1 MSQRKDLAAEALA
14 MAEDVRANYGLVDD
28 EPLSIY
34 DLCRSLGV
42 VVRFTD
48 VNTPEGM
55 YVPGR
60 RPQFFISA
68 RRPAGRK
75 AYTCAHELG
84 HHCFKHG
91 KRIDNLIQQARFSA
105 QQPEEFLVDCFAGYL
120 LMPVLGVQEA
130 FVKRSWSA
138 PNATPL
144 QFLTIACEFGVGYQ
158 TMLTH
163 ACFVLNLITE
173 ERYGELKKVDL
184 KTIRK
189 EAIGKAYQKDR
200 LLVFDEQS
208 AAPVI
213 EAEEG
218 TLILVPKGIKVFDDI
233 VVKEAETSNGIL
245 LRAARRGVI
254 GSDFENGEPFKQI
267 KVASYQWYG
276 LDKFRHLEEE
286 PDDD

>member
-1 MSQRKDLAAEALA
+1 MSQRKELAAEALS
-14 MAEDVRANYGLVDD
+14 MAEEVRANYNLVDD

-34 DLCRSLGV
+34 DLCRSLGI

-55 YVPGR
+55 YIPGR
-60 RPQFFISA
+60 RPQICITA

-75 AYTCAHELG
+75 TYTCAHELG

-105 QQPEEFLVDCFAGYL
+105 LQPEEYLADCFAGYL
-120 LMPVLGVQEA
+120 LMPVLGIQEA
-130 FVKRSWSA
+130 FVKRSWNAS
-138 PNATPL
+138 NATPQ
-144 QFLTIACEFGVGYQ
+144 QFFTIACEFGVGYQ
-158 TMLTH
+158 TLLTH
-163 ACFVLNLITE
+163 THFVLKLITE

-184 KTIRK
+184 KAIRK
-189 EAIGKAYQKDR
+189 EAIGKEYQKDR
-200 LLVFDEQS
+200 LLIFDEQS
-208 AAPVI
+208 ATPVV

-218 TLILVPKGIKVFDDI
+218 TLILVPKGIEILDDV
-233 VVKEAETSNGIL
+233 VVKEADMSDGIL

-254 GSDFENGEPFKQI
+254 GVDFEDGKPFKQI